1 MNFTKQGNYDIS
13 ETGTLKEQIKRYE
26 TVLDKYEEIAVKRT
40 EITKKG
46 EELKNNTLEMLDKVN
61 EMLKFSG
68 TKEECVAFWDTQRK
82 GYGDNREVVD
92 CFVKSETEVN
102 NLSVVDDFWNSLA
115 EEDKKETIVVDG
127 KKYNKALYN
136 FHNRNK

>member
-1 MNFTKQGNYDIS
+1 MENYFVIENRNVGTAGNPVFV
-13 ETGTLKEQIKRYE
+13 ETIL
-26 TVLDKYEEIAVKRT
+26 
-40 EITKKG
+40 
-46 EELKNNTLEMLDKVN
+46 
-61 EMLKFSG
+61 FSG